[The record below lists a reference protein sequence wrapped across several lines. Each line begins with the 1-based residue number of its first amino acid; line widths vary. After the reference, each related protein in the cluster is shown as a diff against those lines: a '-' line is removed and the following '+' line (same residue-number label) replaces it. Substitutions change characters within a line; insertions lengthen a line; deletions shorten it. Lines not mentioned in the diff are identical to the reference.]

1 MATTEFVFNNKVHI
15 ATKSLLFKV
24 NYGREPRIGFDIR
37 KKRKHVK
44 VEEFVRKMKNR
55 YEKAKAVLIK
65 LQKEM
70 KRYADMNR
78 KEAEEYKVRDNMSI
92 SIKEFLMEL
101 MKRITKKLI
110 EKYIRP
116 YIVKKIILENVVEL
130 ELLTSLRV
138 YLVVNV
144 RKIVK
149 Y

>member
-1 MATTEFVFNNKVHI
+1 MGENQGWALILEK
-15 ATKSLLFKV
+15 
-24 NYGREPRIGFDIR
+24 RED
-37 KKRKHVK
+37 VK

-55 YEKAKAVLIK
+55 HEKAKAVLIK

-78 KEAEEYKVRDNMSI
+78 KEAEEYKVRDKMLI

-101 MKRITKKLI
+101 IKKTTKKLI

-116 YIVKKIILENVVEL
+116 YVVKKIILENVVEL
-130 ELLTSLRV
+130 ELLALLRV
-138 YLVVNV
+138 HLVVNV